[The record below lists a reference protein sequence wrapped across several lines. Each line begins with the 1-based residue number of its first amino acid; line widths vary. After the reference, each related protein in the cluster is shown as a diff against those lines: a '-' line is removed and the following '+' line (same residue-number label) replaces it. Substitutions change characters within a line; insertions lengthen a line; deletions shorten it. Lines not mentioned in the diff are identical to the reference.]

1 VPTAAAGSAAV
12 ECMQAVGA
20 APAPGTTAVVG
31 GYPIAGIAVP
41 AASTAAAAA
50 PAPGAVAVVCAA
62 CGREG
67 HSLCGQGFWELQR
80 AQWVRRERGI
90 VPRKPSETEDEE
102 EEDDS
107 DASQSTPSPQW
118 GRPRSAQELNEQERL
133 NLRAVLVAVDQPFPR
148 LRRTIPLPLAVQIAH
163 ALWED
168 GSLGDE
174 GMVAR
179 LSEAVRTFPSEVVGR
194 TLSLGSNLRR
204 WSEGIF
210 ASASNFSCAAA
221 TSPSFSR
228 KNSETL
234 PDERGGAG
242 LRDSI
247 RNRGGLRR
255 GCSGSFVPSSPSA
268 VSASGSTEVVPNGSD
283 AQQGLARDVDVSE
296 VIDPQA
302 PRRFKAVCCE
312 A

>member
-1 VPTAAAGSAAV
+1 VPAAAAAAAAV
-12 ECMQAVGA
+12 ERVQAVGP
-20 APAPGTTAVVG
+20 APAPGTTAVAGVH
-31 GYPIAGIAVP
+31 PIAGIAVP
-41 AASTAAAAA
+41 AAPTAAAAA

-80 AQWVRRERGI
+80 AQWVRRETGI

-107 DASQSTPSPQW
+107 DASQGTPSPHR
-118 GRPRSAQELNEQERL
+118 GRSRSAQELTDQERL

-168 GSLGDE
+168 GSLGDD

-179 LSEAVRTFPSEVVGR
+179 LSEAVRTFPSEVVEK
-194 TLSLGSNLRR
+194 TMSLGSNLRR

-210 ASASNFSCAAA
+210 ASASTFTCAAA
-221 TSPSFSR
+221 TSPSCSR
-228 KNSETL
+228 KNSEPL

-255 GCSGSFVPSSPSA
+255 GCSGSFAPSSPSP
-268 VSASGSTEVVPNGSD
+268 VSVSGSTDVVPNGS
-283 AQQGLARDVDVSE
+283 
-296 VIDPQA
+296 
-302 PRRFKAVCCE
+302 E
-312 A
+312 AIHR